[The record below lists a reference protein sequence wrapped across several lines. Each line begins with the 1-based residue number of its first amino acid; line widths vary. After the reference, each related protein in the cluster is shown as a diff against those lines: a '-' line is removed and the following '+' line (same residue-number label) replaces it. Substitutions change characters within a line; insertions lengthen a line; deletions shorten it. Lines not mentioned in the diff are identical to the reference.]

1 MGHERDEQGEGQG
14 QGLLDAWDLNM
25 QRKAMLKIGELFSNL
40 DDPRV
45 SDWQYA
51 ALAEDQME
59 RDGSGDDWA
68 LSEMADGRTDAE
80 CAENVTSE

>member
-1 MGHERDEQGEGQG
+1 MSKEGG
-14 QGLLDAWDLNM
+14 KGKVKEKRLLSTENP
-25 QRKAMLKIGELFSNL
+25 F
-40 DDPRV
+40 DPRV

-80 CAENVTSE
+80 CAENVASE